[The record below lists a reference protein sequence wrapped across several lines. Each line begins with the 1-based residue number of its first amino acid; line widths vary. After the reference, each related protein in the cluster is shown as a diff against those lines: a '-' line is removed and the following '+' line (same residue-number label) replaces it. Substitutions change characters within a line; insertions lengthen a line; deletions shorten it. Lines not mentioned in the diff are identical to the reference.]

1 MTVKV
6 IALALAASGFT
17 AMASVAQRQA
27 AAPAPGQLSFSW
39 RLVGYLLHRPL
50 WFIGIACMIFGFL
63 FQIEALRIG
72 SLSVV
77 QPLIGA
83 ELVLVFGIIA
93 VSHPRRVHARD
104 WLAALGMSVGLAAF
118 LMLAKPT
125 QGHIHATASMWV
137 VSGVSVAALAGLLS
151 GLASRPGRAGPRGNH
166 KAALLGVAAAV
177 VFGFV
182 AAVIKEL
189 SSHLSQGLPGILT
202 TWSPYVLL
210 VSGAVAMYLAS
221 NAFQAG
227 SLAASQ
233 PGLTIV
239 DPLVACVLG
248 AALYGERLDMQPWA
262 VTGEVAALAVLAAS
276 VVLLSRSPLIE
287 EENAHADRSVSVSV
301 PAAAGGSGVMDHLD
315 STPGYDGP
323 VDALLPSMAV
333 VVESLS
339 PSQTRG
345 HFNGSLKVGRLRG
358 QRRPGDRAECTRG
371 GRLMARSGPAG
382 RG

>member
-1 MTVKV
+1 
-6 IALALAASGFT
+6 
-17 AMASVAQRQA
+17 MASVAQHQA

-93 VSHPRRVHARD
+93 VSNPRRVRARD
-104 WLAALGMSVGLAAF
+104 WLAALGMSVGLAVF

-125 QGHIHATASMWV
+125 KGHIHATASMWV
-137 VSGVSVAALAGLLS
+137 VSGLSVAALAGLLS
-151 GLASRPGRAGPRGNH
+151 GLASRPGRAGPNGNH

-177 VFGFV
+177 MFGFV

-210 VSGAVAMYLAS
+210 VSGAVAMFLAS

-248 AALYGERLDMQPWA
+248 AALYGERLDMRPWA
-262 VTGEVAALAVLAAS
+262 VTGELAALATLAAS
-276 VVLLSRSPLIE
+276 VVLLSRSPLIGE
-287 EENAHADRSVSVSV
+287 ERLYSDGSVASV
-301 PAAAGGSGVMDHLD
+301 PADAVGSGQMDHLE
-315 STPGYDGP
+315 SAPGYAAP
-323 VDALLPSMAV
+323 VTDALFPSVPVVAEPPSALPTRPDFDW
-333 VVESLS
+333 
-339 PSQTRG
+339 PSKVRG
-345 HFNGSLKVGRLRG
+345 PLDQRWRG
-358 QRRPGDRAECTRG
+358 GRAECTRG
-371 GRLMARSGPAG
+371 GRRMVRSGRSG
-382 RG
+382 QG